1 MDVLRER
8 GFEVLER
15 FRRTLRGQTV
25 GAIEEAEARAVV
37 EVREEN
43 RGGHDSLKDATAIFL
58 CAWQSRRFD
67 LIAAALWSN
76 RRSGWVASE

>member
-1 MDVLRER
+1 MCLGRLGDGGCGFDWVGRVVELDVLRER

-37 EVREEN
+37 KVRAEN
-43 RGGHDSLKDATAIFL
+43 
-58 CAWQSRRFD
+58 
-67 LIAAALWSN
+67 
-76 RRSGWVASE
+76 